1 MFNKLIFIC
10 LLLLANTA
18 NAASFY
24 LEGVPLHELA
34 KVVYIEL
41 LKSNYVASD
50 DFIHLDKVV
59 TVNLYDKN
67 DKQVA
72 AITKQLIES
81 AGYSVNL
88 ANGVYFIEKKS
99 DIQADVTPFYYKPK
113 YRDVT
118 YLTDMVSN
126 IFKTG
131 SFTFKKQVQ
140 SGTAETDRAGA
151 QTSPTSAQSLISKPL
166 DAFIFNGTK
175 NEINALEK
183 LLLVLDV
190 PDEQVQITA
199 YLYEVTNTDS
209 KQSSFNIAANL
220 LSNAFNVN
228 LGTAAVSN
236 VLNFKIGNIQAGITA
251 LASDSRFNV
260 ISSPLLT
267 VKNRQKGSFNVG
279 AEVPILGNVSYQNN
293 GQAVQSVEYK
303 PSGVLLDLMPVFRKD
318 NIELTI
324 HHQISNFVL
333 TNTGVNNSPT
343 LIKRELST
351 VVNSGFEDVILL
363 GGLSESKE
371 TSTKSGSRFLPDF
384 LRAKSSD
391 VSKSDILLLL
401 HVNKI

>member
-1 MFNKLIFIC
+1 MKNALY
-10 LLLLANTA
+10 LLLLISFNS
-18 NAASFY
+18 AAESLTF
-24 LEGVPLHELA
+24 ENIRINELA
-34 KVVYIEL
+34 KVAYSQIIQADYIADNEFNNDAQTVSVYV
-41 LKSNYVASD
+41 K
-50 DFIHLDKVV
+50 
-59 TVNLYDKN
+59 DKN
-67 DKQVA
+67 KQQIKNILAGVIQNAGYEVA
-72 AITKQLIES
+72 ENNNIIRITKR
-81 AGYSVNL
+81 
-88 ANGVYFIEKKS
+88 KKELEP
-99 DIQADVTPFYYKPK
+99 DVTPFYYKPK
-113 YRDVT
+113 YRDVV

-126 IFKTG
+126 IFKVG
-131 SFTFKKQVQ
+131 AFTFKKQVQ
-140 SGTAETDRAGA
+140 SSTAETDRAGV
-151 QTSPTSAQSLISKPL
+151 QTAGNSAQSLISKPL

-190 PDEQVQITA
+190 PDDQVQITA
-199 YLYEVTNTDS
+199 YLYEVTNTDN

-220 LSNAFNVN
+220 LTNAFNLN
-228 LGTAAVSN
+228 LGTAIANN
-236 VLNFKIGNIQAGITA
+236 VLNFKVGNIQAGISA

-303 PSGVLLDLMPVFRKD
+303 PSGVLLDLTPVFHKD

-343 LIKRELST
+343 LIKRELNT
-351 VVNSGFEDVILL
+351 VVNSGFQDVILL

-371 TSTKSGSRFLPDF
+371 TNTKSGSRFLPEF
-384 LRAKSSD
+384 LRANSSD
-391 VSKSDILLLL
+391 ISKSDILLLL